1 MVKQMKG
8 ISVRR
13 TDFIALFMAVLIFI
27 SIFVPAVAVGNPIP
41 TGDQYDKVV
50 DEEGNTHVIYSQGG
64 DIYYMNDIGNSTNLS
79 FTRWNTYWN
88 EPVRLTDTQM
98 PAFHPRIEMSEGF
111 IYGVWVQKYPGMDR
125 FKHATSPIEE
135 PEEWC
140 LPTDVAE
147 VPNDLIDYKY
157 YLVVDEFNIML
168 FWGEDGYMSW
178 TAKYRLSSEQV
189 SEIEKIID
197 ELDEEDKEFVITILD
212 QIMVDD
218 IVDLEKAHD
227 LAKQLYDDIDAYNSD
242 VEVVTEFRPATEEE
256 IFLTNNHDNI
266 MSSGGAT
273 YTPVNTDLGEDFTF
287 SSHSSAS
294 SGFAKATSGSNV
306 DSGVVGT
313 LTSATIAGLAHATA
327 LQYVTFYVDT
337 DEKMEIEI
345 TAHIDITEGAKDT
358 GSAFSGTYAV
368 KSFESKL
375 KQNALTSPWE
385 YSNVVSKIVD
395 TVDPIV
401 PAPVS
406 EIWDAIELSKEIV
419 DLISEEELGEIGY
432 EKHVSTIKEEIQS
445 SSHYTVGFGLKS
457 KTSALSSLVI
467 LGWADS
473 VTHGFV
479 RSIDITQPANFIL
492 HDWSVSPSV
501 INPGESVNILGQV
514 KNVGGQTASDWIDL
528 YVNDMDNYVY
538 DEWVTL
544 GPGESTTVTFEYDD
558 TMETGVYDIKVS
570 PYTYPDE
577 WYGIFEVGAGPA
589 VLELSDWSVSPGVI
603 NPGESVTIS
612 GQVENTG
619 GQTGSDW
626 VELYVNDMDN
636 YVYDEW
642 VMLGPG
648 KSTAVT
654 FVYSDTIETGIYDI
668 LVDLWYYD
676 ISWES
681 QFEVVD
687 DDNGEDD
694 DDDDNGNGDAG
705 CPYVSPW
712 NGTGY
717 MRDNN
722 ILIASEHQDG
732 FVKDN
737 YVLRNPMVPKE
748 GYYSLKVEEFE
759 NAESFFDTFSLY
771 TIDHEEEYKVGTTPE
786 GGFLTYKD
794 PKPPISAYDSQG
806 NDVLEYV
813 SEPDG
818 NSLYMDEGSHM
829 IVNYGE
835 TGNARW
841 EHQKLVV
848 RSYGFESVIE
858 GPSNIYSHEDEL
870 RQELKT
876 SLHVYLRIDGGEWT
890 YVTVLHPRNHPSD
903 MVVPLEDVLHEFV
916 PGGIGELEVGIL
928 STEKHH
934 IEFIGLDDS
943 VPTPVKVQEAVL
955 VNAVLNGEE
964 DVTDLLL
971 EEDDMMISIVPGD
984 EIILT
989 FEIPDQNPSQIY
1001 GVRDYLFFSKGYY
1014 QFYEGG

>member
-375 KQNALTSPWE
+375 KENALTSPWE

-445 SSHYTVGFGLKS
+445 SGHYTVGFGLKS

-514 KNVGGQTASDWIDL
+514 KNVGGQTASDWID
-528 YVNDMDNYVY
+528 
-538 DEWVTL
+538 
-544 GPGESTTVTFEYDD
+544 
-558 TMETGVYDIKVS
+558 
-570 PYTYPDE
+570 
-577 WYGIFEVGAGPA
+577 
-589 VLELSDWSVSPGVI
+589 
-603 NPGESVTIS
+603 
-612 GQVENTG
+612 
-619 GQTGSDW
+619 
-626 VELYVNDMDN
+626 LYVNDMDN